1 MLTAE
6 HTHSSLLKAQA
17 HSTVSA
23 IALMVSPSPFP
34 LVMTQVED
42 LSTHAGRNPTQAQQE
57 TRVLSRP
64 SLSLAQKATRALRH
78 IADHEKAEE
87 MTTALETLLTR
98 HREELEIF
106 SKEHNTKLDHIQK
119 LTSQS
124 SHYKQKRA
132 VTIQNAKVHAKSL
145 EVNEGTYTIHHYMD

>member
-1 MLTAE
+1 
-6 HTHSSLLKAQA
+6 
-17 HSTVSA
+17 
-23 IALMVSPSPFP
+23 
-34 LVMTQVED
+34 
-42 LSTHAGRNPTQAQQE
+42 
-57 TRVLSRP
+57 
-64 SLSLAQKATRALRH
+64 
-78 IADHEKAEE
+78 

-145 EVNEGTYTIHHYMD
+145 EVNEGTYTIHHYMDKQY